1 MTTEK
6 LNEMIAELADAFA
19 PEVKQIEASFKTTQ
33 NHYGKYMSLIS
44 MLCKGDPVT
53 GKVYALAMIKAG
65 ANPSGVGSALKLLFP

>member
-1 MTTEK
+1 MTTLE
-6 LNEMIAELADAFA
+6 LNALVLDLSKAFA
-19 PEVKQIEASFKTTQ
+19 PEVKQIEASLKTTQ
-33 NHYGKYMSLIS
+33 NHYGQYMALIS